1 MIVMIAN
8 SKGGSGRTTTAIML
22 AFAYSRTHRP
32 VTVIDAD
39 PQESATIWSYL
50 ARTGGY
56 RLPFAVIPHPAG
68 SDVASMVERAAP
80 ESIIIVDTPSHD
92 LPFVQE
98 VSRVSDFVLV
108 PTLPAATDYPT
119 TITTIRALDA
129 PHAVLLTQA
138 YRRAI
143 AVGQWRRQYEE
154 DGVLVVPTVI
164 DHRQFFATIY
174 GDHPPEFLG
183 GYEDV
188 VTDLDTIIDLL
199 QESAAGLRNR
209 EAWEDK
215 QGASLF
221 VGLGERA
228 YCPIY
233 DPRQTSS
240 PAL

>member
-1 MIVMIAN
+1 MIVTIAN

-32 VTVIDAD
+32 VTVIDTD
-39 PQESATIWSYL
+39 PQESATTWSYL
-50 ARTGGY
+50 ARTGPG

-68 SDVASMVERAAP
+68 SDVSSMVERVAP

-92 LPFVQE
+92 LPFAQE
-98 VSRVSDFVLV
+98 ISRVSDLVLV

-138 YRRAI
+138 HRRSA
-143 AVGQWRRQYEE
+143 AAGQWRRKYER

-174 GDHPPEFLG
+174 GDHPQERLG

-188 VTDLDTIIDLL
+188 VTDLDVLIDLL
-199 QESAAGLRNR
+199 RESAAGLRNR
-209 EAWEDK
+209 AAWEDK

-221 VGLGERA
+221 VGLDERA
-228 YCPIY
+228 YCPVY
-233 DPRQTSS
+233 DPRDTSS
-240 PAL
+240 PAR